1 MKAHYRTVIAKG
13 FKCKILIILLFF
25 LITLSGCSVLRFN
38 DPERKAQKQLEKE
51 NKKLKKAYQADVK
64 ENYKMQTRETRRR
77 MNKNLKKVN
86 KDFKQKKSKTKWKCS

>member
-13 FKCKILIILLFF
+13 FKCKAFILLLFF